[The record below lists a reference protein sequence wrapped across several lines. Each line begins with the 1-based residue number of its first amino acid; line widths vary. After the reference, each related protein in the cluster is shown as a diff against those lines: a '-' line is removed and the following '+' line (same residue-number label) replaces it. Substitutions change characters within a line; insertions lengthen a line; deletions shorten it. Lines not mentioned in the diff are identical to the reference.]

1 MTEDKDSLLE
11 QMRKGRQTFEA
22 IICNFPI
29 IENFIILMRFVFM
42 KEKMENIIILE
53 FAKYLGVILLH
64 IL

>member
-11 QMRKGRQTFEA
+11 QMRKGRQTF
-22 IICNFPI
+22 
-29 IENFIILMRFVFM
+29 
-42 KEKMENIIILE
+42 EKMENIIILE